1 MRKSKRC
8 KEIEKFVSDDKV
20 YNIKEAISVL
30 KKCPKL
36 KFDESFEVSMK
47 LGVDPKK
54 SDQQVRGTVV
64 LPNGTGKKIKILVL
78 TKGDKVDEAKS
89 AGADFVGAED
99 LIEKVKGGWLDFDTL
114 IVTPDM
120 MREVGRLGKILGPR
134 GLMPSPKAGTVTK
147 DVKKAIEDAKSG
159 KVEYKVDKTA
169 DINMSF
175 GKISFEE
182 IKLEEN
188 INFLLKAIN
197 KAKPSASKGIYFRTL
212 SLSTTMGPGLKIDLQ
227 SIGI

>member
-36 KFDESFEVSMK
+36 KFDESFEMSMK

-159 KVEYKVDKTA
+159 KVEYKVDKTS

-188 INFLLKAIN
+188 IIFLLKAIN